1 MKLRTQGEGLEKVFP
16 FLFFAGLFVLSG
28 LSACSLFTEDNLSDT
43 QMELIDQNGKR
54 FLFPD
59 DLKGKV
65 VLVGYV
71 YTHCPD
77 ICPMVTYNMRD
88 IQHKVDSDNFMLVS
102 ISFDPKRD
110 TPEILSQYAENYRL
124 DLAHWSLLSGDSDEI
139 DRVMNRLGIAVQ
151 KLPSRFMSDGGEL
164 YFMNHSDKVTLID
177 QNLNIVDEF
186 MGSELDQEKAL
197 RKIEELLAKE
207 STVIGP

>member
-1 MKLRTQGEGLEKVFP
+1 MKFKLRTKGEGLEQAFP
-16 FLFFAGLFVLSG
+16 FLFIASLFVFFGLSGCGLF
-28 LSACSLFTEDNLSDT
+28 AEDHLSDI
-43 QMELIDQNGKR
+43 QVELIDQNGER

-88 IQHKVDSDNFMLVS
+88 IQRAVDSDKFMLLS

-110 TPEILSQYAENYRL
+110 TPEILAQYAENYRL
-124 DLAHWSLLSGDSDEI
+124 DLSHWSLLTGDSDNV

-151 KLPSRFMSDGGEL
+151 KLPSRFMSDGKEL

-177 QNLNIVDEF
+177 QNLNVVDEF
-186 MGSELDQEKAL
+186 SGSELDQEEAL
-197 RKIEELLAKE
+197 QQIERVLTKR
-207 STVIGP
+207 G

>member
-1 MKLRTQGEGLEKVFP
+1 MFLRTKREGMSRAFP
-16 FLFFAGLFVLSG
+16 FLFLLGLFLSTALTGCG
-28 LSACSLFTEDNLSDT
+28 LFADDSLDDLDV
-43 QMELIDQNGKR
+43 ELQDQNGET
-54 FLFPD
+54 FNFPD

-88 IQHKVDSDNFMLVS
+88 IQRKVDSDNFMLVS

-124 DLAHWSLLSGDSDEI
+124 DLTQWSLLSGDSDEI

-177 QNLNIVDEF
+177 QNLNVVDEF

-207 STVIGP
+207 STIIGP

>member
-1 MKLRTQGEGLEKVFP
+1 MFLRTKREGVSRALP
-16 FLFFAGLFVLSG
+16 FLFLFGFLAFPTLTG
-28 LSACSLFTEDNLSDT
+28 CSLFGDDHLGDLDV
-43 QMELIDQNGKR
+43 ELLDQNGET
-54 FLFPD
+54 FNFPE
-59 DLKGKV
+59 DLEGKV

-88 IQHKVDSDNFMLVS
+88 IQRKVDSDDFMLVS

-110 TPEILSQYAENYRL
+110 TPVILQEYAENYRL
-124 DLAHWSLLSGDSDEI
+124 DLSHWSLLSGDPNEI

-151 KLPSRFMSDGGEL
+151 KLPSRFMSDGKEL

-186 MGSELDQEKAL
+186 LGSELDQEKAL
-197 RKIEELLAKE
+197 RKIEELLAAGE
-207 STVIGP
+207 TVTGT